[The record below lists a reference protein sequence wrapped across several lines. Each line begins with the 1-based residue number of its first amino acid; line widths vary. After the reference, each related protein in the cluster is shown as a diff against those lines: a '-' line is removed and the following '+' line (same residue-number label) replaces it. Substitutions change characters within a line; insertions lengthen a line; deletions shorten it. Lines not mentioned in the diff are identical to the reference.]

1 MKINKENKDVRSGYK
16 FYIIGVIILFFAVV
30 YSLMSGSN
38 SALRSTT
45 SSANIDYQIIKMNVT
60 SSGWQPDSFVLKKGI
75 PVKWIIDGQQLT
87 GCNNGIK
94 VPSLGLSFTI
104 KPGIQT
110 IEFTPTQTGLIQWSC
125 WMGMIKGKFTVN
137 DDIIS
142 SNICNVDESSCK
154 I

>member
-1 MKINKENKDVRSGYK
+1 
-16 FYIIGVIILFFAVV
+16 
-30 YSLMSGSN
+30 
-38 SALRSTT
+38 
-45 SSANIDYQIIKMNVT
+45 MNVT